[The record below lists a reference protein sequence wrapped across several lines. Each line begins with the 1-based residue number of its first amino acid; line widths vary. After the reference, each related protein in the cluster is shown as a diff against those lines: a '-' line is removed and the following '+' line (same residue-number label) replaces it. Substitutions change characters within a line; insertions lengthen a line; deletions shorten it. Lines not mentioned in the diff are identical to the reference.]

1 MTVGD
6 LIAKFREEH
15 HMSQRKFATL
25 CGLSNGYI
33 WMIEKNLNPQTGR
46 PPEISPEALK
56 AIAETMG
63 MTMDELARKVDPGT
77 KIYRRVNPLEG
88 LDHVSTTIPFPPP
101 ITGESK
107 DSKLSIVSDEPWDVD
122 EAFTEQDADD
132 IRIMAR
138 GMIKG
143 PKDKRKILIDMA
155 KQLFAQ
161 DYDEEGNKRKQ

>member
-15 HMSQRKFATL
+15 HMSQRKFAIL

-33 WMIEKNLNPQTGR
+33 SMIEKNLNPQTGR

-88 LDHVSTTIPFPPP
+88 LETVSVPIDFPLP
-101 ITGESK
+101 ERDEQNHS
-107 DSKLSIVSDEPWDVD
+107 SIVSTEPWDVD
-122 EAFTEQDADD
+122 ASFTEQDADD
-132 IRIMAR
+132 IRILAR
-138 GMIKG
+138 GMMKG
-143 PKDKRKILIDMA
+143 PPEKRKLIIDMA

-161 DYDEEGNKRKQ
+161 DFDEEGNKRKP